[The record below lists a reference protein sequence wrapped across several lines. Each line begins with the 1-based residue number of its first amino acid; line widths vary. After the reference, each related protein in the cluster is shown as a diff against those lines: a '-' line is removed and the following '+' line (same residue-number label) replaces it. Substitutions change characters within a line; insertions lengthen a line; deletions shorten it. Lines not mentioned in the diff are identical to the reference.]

1 MLCELKTAVGG
12 ARPTRHSALV
22 GAAATALTLT
32 IQLQNDFMAPI
43 INDYGKSPLGMHG
56 QAIGGASGSR
66 GAAAAPRRSKS

>member
-12 ARPTRHSALV
+12 ARPTRHSAL
-22 GAAATALTLT
+22 AAATALTLT

-56 QAIGGASGSR
+56 QASGGVSGGG
-66 GAAAAPRRSKS
+66 GAAAAPQ